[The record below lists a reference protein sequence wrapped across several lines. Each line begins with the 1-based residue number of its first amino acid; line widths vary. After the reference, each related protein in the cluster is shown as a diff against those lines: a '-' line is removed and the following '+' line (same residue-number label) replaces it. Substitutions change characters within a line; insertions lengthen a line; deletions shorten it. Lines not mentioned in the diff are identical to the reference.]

1 MASSEDFK
9 RILELYNQEVKS
21 SGISIVSFCQ
31 QNGIVYSQFERWY
44 KNRKKV
50 KVHPVQIVDKNGMSQ
65 SYTDVVSSTSLSTAS
80 PALDSENEDVASTAS
95 PFLFSVTIRTSS
107 GLSLQQSHLSYRQ
120 LQALVEKLE
129 VLC

>member
-65 SYTDVVSSTSLSTAS
+65 SYTDVGSSTSLSTAS
-80 PALDSENEDVASTAS
+80 PALDSENEDGASTAS
-95 PFLFSVTIRTSS
+95 PVLFSVTILTSS
-107 GLSLQQSHLSYRQ
+107 GLSLQQSHLAYRQ
-120 LQALVEKLE
+120 LQSLVEKLE

>member
-21 SGISIVSFCQ
+21 SGVSIVSFCQ

-44 KNRKKV
+44 KNRKKI
-50 KVHPVQIVDKNGMSQ
+50 KVHPVKIVDKDGHSQ
-65 SYTDVVSSTSLSTAS
+65 THIPDKVVSSEVEPSVPAVCDENSSATSC
-80 PALDSENEDVASTAS
+80 PV
-95 PFLFSVTIRTSS
+95 LFSVTIRTSS
-107 GLSLQQSHLSYRQ
+107 GLNLQQSRIDYHQ
-120 LQALVEKLE
+120 LHALVEKLE